1 MMTEL
6 RGSLLVFISLT
17 ITEGNINKLL
27 NTSNETKNII
37 WASWYTQ
44 SKKSDENRKRI
55 RNKENR

>member
-17 ITEGNINKLL
+17 ITEGNVNKLL
-27 NTSNETKNII
+27 NTCNVTKNIF

-44 SKKSDENRKRI
+44 SKKSDENRKKI
-55 RNKENR
+55 KNKENT